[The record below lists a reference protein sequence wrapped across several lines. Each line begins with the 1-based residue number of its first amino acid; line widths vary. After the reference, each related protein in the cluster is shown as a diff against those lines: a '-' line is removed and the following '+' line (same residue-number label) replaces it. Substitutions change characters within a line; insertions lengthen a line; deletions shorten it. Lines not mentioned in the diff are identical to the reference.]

1 MSRSRADDGS
11 CSCSPPGTSW
21 PAAWIGRG
29 VRAIAVRRCHLRDGV
44 RRRRATDVRAWRG
57 SACPLRGRRAGPAEP
72 VSIPPLPARRWIPRC
87 GRCCRGYSWPG
98 NPVRAA
104 QAVDIAA
111 LGGRHA
117 ARQLAGFLH
126 SAADALPGREAGVR
140 VTADLRCCGSR
151 PTPSPCPVGCRP
163 ADVSCCARQCT
174 PAAPLEVRQDW
185 RLLQRDRTV
194 LLPGRGL
201 GLDQPGRSGRRPCA
215 RRRGIRGGDSVPGPG
230 RTHHC
235 QRCGRGGLRT
245 SPPALAW
252 CRGSADRR
260 AGCRGRRLLT
270 ERGRD

>member
-194 LLPGRGL
+194 LLPGRGPAGSAGSIREAALCTSAWDKGRRFRSGSRAHAPLPALRSRRPSDITPGL
-201 GLDQPGRSGRRPCA
+201 GL
-215 RRRGIRGGDSVPGPG
+215 VP
-230 RTHHC
+230 RF
-235 QRCGRGGLRT
+235 R
-245 SPPALAW
+245 
-252 CRGSADRR
+252 
-260 AGCRGRRLLT
+260 
-270 ERGRD
+270 